1 VPGSGRVRGAR
12 RPRTRGRGLCARKA
26 RPGSGVVVFV
36 AGEADDWRAAPAV
49 PCVGGSMVRIVEFLR
64 RTLDRARRLA
74 GRAPT
79 EQRGLA
85 AEGEAW
91 KYRQGPAGG
100 GGLGGPFGR

>member
-1 VPGSGRVRGAR
+1 
-12 RPRTRGRGLCARKA
+12 
-26 RPGSGVVVFV
+26 
-36 AGEADDWRAAPAV
+36 
-49 PCVGGSMVRIVEFLR
+49 MVRIVEFLR
-64 RTLDRARRLA
+64 RTLDRARRLV

-79 EQRGLA
+79 EEPEQRGLA